1 VTSQAAFGP
10 PFFRSEGDAPLHI
23 QCSNSKEPLLIAS
36 MKGCVP
42 FAAALLLAG
51 CGTQRMYEGPPL
63 AEDERAIVRA
73 DPVVSAGA
81 PVQLRLRQVDGQDV
95 GLSSSKVELPAGKHT
110 LLVDCRIAESG
121 SVGRFTVEAEL
132 EAGGHYR
139 LVANTTARKCEAV
152 ELIGD

>member
-10 PFFRSEGDAPLHI
+10 PFFP
-23 QCSNSKEPLLIAS
+23 
-36 MKGCVP
+36 
-42 FAAALLLAG
+42 AAFLTALFVAG

-63 AEDERAIVRA
+63 AKDARAIVRS
-73 DPVVSAGA
+73 DPVFSAGA
-81 PVQLRLRQVDGQDV
+81 PVQLRLRQVDGREVD
-95 GLSSSKVELPAGKHT
+95 LSATKVELPPGPHK
-110 LLVDCRIAESG
+110 LLVDCRVAESG

-132 EAGGHYR
+132 ESGGRYR

>member
-10 PFFRSEGDAPLHI
+10 PFFP
-23 QCSNSKEPLLIAS
+23 IAILS
-36 MKGCVP
+36 AFLV
-42 FAAALLLAG
+42 AG

-63 AEDERAIVRA
+63 AKDERAIVRA
-73 DPVVSAGA
+73 DPVVSAGS
-81 PVQLRLRQVDGQDV
+81 PVQLRLRQVDGQEV
-95 GLSSSKVELPAGKHT
+95 GLSSSKVELAPGKHK

-121 SVGRFTVEAEL
+121 SVGRFTVEVEL